1 MKKVLIIANLFH
13 ASPRIPGLCN
23 YLSEFGWQPF
33 IITPPFEENDK
44 KRLGLN
50 QKFFER
56 TKIINAPYKGDVLWP
71 IRKLFKRGRF
81 EGGGGLTEKLQ
92 ENAGFLKR
100 KIIHKLLFFYQSL
113 FGYPD
118 TEKTWFA
125 PALKEARKILEREK
139 FDAIISSSPYPITH
153 LIAKKIK
160 EESKIPWLADFRDPW
175 SQNHNYPYG
184 PIRKFLDTQLEKE
197 TLTKADAITAASPG
211 YAKEEENLLKR
222 PVVAITNGFDPD
234 QLQKSITPL
243 TEKFTITYTGTI
255 YSGKQDPTKIFL
267 AIKELIDEKEIN
279 PNEIEIRFYGS
290 KQEGLSS
297 EIQKYGLKN
306 IAVQYGHLSRE
317 ESLKKQRESQLL
329 LLFCWEDLKETGV
342 YPLKVFEYLAAQRP
356 ILATGGSE
364 NEDVKKI
371 IEETKAGVS
380 AISIEEIKNCLK
392 IFYQQYKKTGEVPYH
407 GDLKKIEQ
415 YSYRSMAKKFAELLN
430 QITK

>member
-1 MKKVLIIANLFH
+1 MKKVLIIGYFWPFRGGSGRML
-13 ASPRIPGLCN
+13 GLAK
-23 YLSEFGWQPF
+23 YLVEFGWQP
-33 IITPPFEENDK
+33 IILTAPLQTKPKENFNYIETPYPGDIFSLW
-44 KRLGLN
+44 R
-50 QKFFER
+50 KFF
-56 TKIINAPYKGDVLWP
+56 
-71 IRKLFKRGRF
+71 KLFKF
-81 EGGGGLTEKLQ
+81 ETQKSITEQIKSRLNISKQ
-92 ENAGFLKR
+92 KSLID
-100 KIIHKLLFFYQSL
+100 KIRTFYQEI
-113 FGYPD
+113 FAFPD
-118 TEKTWFA
+118 TEKRWRK
-125 PALKEARKILEREK
+125 PALKSARELLDKENI
-139 FDAIISSSPYPITH
+139 DAIISVWPVTSH
-153 LIAKKIK
+153 LIAKQLKQ
-160 EESKIPWLADFRDPW
+160 EYKIPWIADFPDPW
-175 SQNHNYPYG
+175 TENHAYPYG
-184 PIRKFLDTQLEKE
+184 KIRKFFDKKLEVK
-197 TLTKADAITAASPG
+197 TITKADAITAVSPG
-211 YAKEEENLLKR
+211 CAKKEENLLKR

-234 QLQKSITPL
+234 QLQKSLTPL

-255 YSGKQDPTKIFL
+255 YPGKQDPTKIFL
-267 AIKELIDEKEIN
+267 AIKELINEKEIN

-364 NEDVKKI
+364 NEGVKKI